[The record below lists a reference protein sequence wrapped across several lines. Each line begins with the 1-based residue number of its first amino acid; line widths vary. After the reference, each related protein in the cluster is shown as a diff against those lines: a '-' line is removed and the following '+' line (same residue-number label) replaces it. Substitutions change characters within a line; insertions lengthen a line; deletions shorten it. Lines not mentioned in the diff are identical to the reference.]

1 MLCSIVVFAYFFGAI
16 AVSYPALVTV
26 MFVIYKM
33 TGGKRGFRAWW
44 SLMKYQI

>member
-1 MLCSIVVFAYFFGAI
+1 MLMSSIVFAILFGSLAI
-16 AVSYPALVTV
+16 SYPALVTV